1 MSKDMGWTEE
11 SQPKE
16 DRSDLRI
23 GLNQSKLGCHKL
35 PPMGF
40 VWCGHQVSGGVV
52 GYFPAAERRKLPRW
66 ATLGWARAPLSPAQ
80 RTEISRRAATE
91 EPPPPTRPQTAKTYS
106 RTFHQDQLRFW
117 ADILLWF
124 EKESKSY
131 MFLRLSYFQTIGS
144 NYPRTTSSKDRLKDL
159 GPGSVRNH
167 PGKCSKSHFTQRPS
181 STVKLSQKLAF
192 KKNTCSIPP
201 QWYQYQNNEST
212 VAEL

>member
-1 MSKDMGWTEE
+1 MSLWVRHGLDWREPTKGE
-11 SQPKE
+11 QA
-16 DRSDLRI
+16 RSE
-23 GLNQSKLGCHKL
+23 NWSQSKLGCHKL

-106 RTFHQDQLRFW
+106 RTFDQLRFW
-117 ADILLWF
+117 ADILLCF
-124 EKESKSY
+124 EKKSKSY

-144 NYPRTTSSKDRLKDL
+144 NCPRTTSSKDRLKDL
-159 GPGSVRNH
+159 GPGSEEITLLANVPRAI
-167 PGKCSKSHFTQRPS
+167 RPRGLTPPPLPNS
-181 STVKLSQKLAF
+181 GVF
-192 KKNTCSIPP
+192 KQITCNVPP
-201 QWYQYQNNEST
+201 QWYQHNISRT